1 MSRRKAA
8 SGRVTLPGGR
18 AGEPN
23 HHRRHPSAPRPL
35 PTTSRHAPDGF
46 SRYSP
51 PGGEYTVRPRWHRIA
66 GWIGV
71 GVGVLVAVVND
82 AMLLGEDLVLL
93 PFGHSELYLLL
104 GVIVAGW
111 STRFLGVFDR
121 DTVYV

>member
-1 MSRRKAA
+1 MSRRRAT
-8 SGRVTLPGGR
+8 SGRVTPPGRG
-18 AGEPN
+18 AEPN
-23 HHRRHPSAPRPL
+23 QRRRNPSAPRPL
-35 PTTSRHAPDGF
+35 PTTSRHAPEAS

-51 PGGEYTVRPRWHRIA
+51 PGEKYTVRPHWHRIA

-71 GVGVLVAVVND
+71 GIGVLIAVAND

-111 STRFLGVFDR
+111 STRFLGLFDR